1 MRAPE
6 RLKSVAG
13 YGRGDLAIA
22 LALSAFLLIAL
33 AAAGLLHG
41 RGNLLEAGTG
51 VGVFC
56 CLIPR
61 RAHPQLAADAAA
73 VFFALSALGP
83 EDVIPNGLGNLVAV
97 PVFLLAY
104 SLGTEADQRRSVPP
118 LLLLLAGLQV
128 GNGVTTFNPIF
139 LVLTIGPWALGLVVR
154 SRRRLTEQLIDRG
167 IELEAE
173 RALFA
178 AEAVR
183 YERARIARELH
194 DIVAHCVSVMVI
206 QASAGQRLTA
216 TDPSL
221 AAEAFDSIG
230 EVAQQAEAEIGR
242 LLELLDA
249 TGQPRGADGLRLIG
263 ELVTRASAA
272 GLAVSCRF
280 SGPADGLPLTPPTPP
295 TAWSRRASPTR
306 SSTRRVRRSTSSS
319 RGPEGRSRSG
329 CATGPRS
336 ARHPASRDP
345 AVAGG
350 WPECGSGYRPAAAS
364 SPPARPKAAAGR
376 YSPGCRA
383 SPGAS
388 QTSLTAAR
396 ARDLRPGARPRRPSN
411 PLSRRPRRCPPRR
424 CARRSRR

>member
-1 MRAPE
+1 MRASE
-6 RLKSVAG
+6 RVTRIAG
-13 YGRGDLAIA
+13 YGRGDLLIA
-22 LALSAFLLIAL
+22 LGLSALLVISL
-33 AAAGLLHG
+33 AAAGLLHS
-41 RGNLLEAGTG
+41 RGNLFEAGTG

-73 VFFALSALGP
+73 ILSAVSAMGP

-139 LVLTIGPWALGLVVR
+139 FVLTIGPWALGLVVR
-154 SRRRLTEQLIDRG
+154 SRRRLTEQLAARG
-167 IELEAE
+167 RELEAE

-206 QASAGQRLTA
+206 QAGAGQRLTA

-230 EVAQQAEAEIGR
+230 EVAQEAEAEIAR
-242 LLELLDA
+242 LLDLLDHDSH
-249 TGQPRGADGLRLIG
+249 QHGADGVALIG
-263 ELVTRASAA
+263 ELVARAAAA

-280 SGPADGLPLTPPTPP
+280 SGSADGLAAEACDAGYRVVQESLTNALRHAPGAPVDVLVAGTGGYVEIDVRNGPAVGPP
-295 TAWSRRASPTR
+295 S
-306 SSTRRVRRSTSSS
+306 
-319 RGPEGRSRSG
+319 GLERSG
-329 CATGPRS
+329 GGRGLIGM
-336 ARHPASRDP
+336 RER
-345 AVAGG
+345 VAGCGGELDAGPAEDGG
-350 WPECGSGYRPAAAS
+350 WRVI
-364 SPPARPKAAAGR
+364 ARLPRQAG
-376 YSPGCRA
+376 
-383 SPGAS
+383 
-388 QTSLTAAR
+388 
-396 ARDLRPGARPRRPSN
+396 
-411 PLSRRPRRCPPRR
+411 
-424 CARRSRR
+424 

>member
-1 MRAPE
+1 MRAPD
-6 RLKSVAG
+6 RLRSIAD
-13 YGRGDLAIA
+13 YGRGDLLIA
-22 LALSAFLLIAL
+22 LGLSAFLLVSL
-33 AAAGLLHG
+33 AVAGLLHG
-41 RGNLLEAGTG
+41 RGTLFEAGTG

-61 RAHPQLAADAAA
+61 RAHPQLAADVAA
-73 VFFALSALGP
+73 VFSAASALGSV
-83 EDVIPNGLGNLVAV
+83 DVIPNGLGNLIAV
-97 PVFLLAY
+97 PVFLLSY
-104 SLGTEADQRRSVPP
+104 SLGAEADQRRSVPP

-154 SRRRLTEQLIDRG
+154 SRRRLAEQLIDRG

-216 TDPSL
+216 TDPAL

-249 TGQPRGADGLRLIG
+249 SGQQRGADGLRLIG

-280 SGPADGLPLTPPTPP
+280 SGSADGLPAGADDAAYRVVQESLTNALKHAPGAPVDIVIAGTGGQVEIG
-295 TAWSRRASPTR
+295 
-306 SSTRRVRRSTSSS
+306 VRN
-319 RGPEGRSRSG
+319 G
-329 CATGPRS
+329 
-336 ARHPASRDP
+336 P
-345 AVAGG
+345 AVGPPSGLEGSGGGRGLAGMRERVSACGGELTAGPAEGGG
-350 WPECGSGYRPAAAS
+350 WQVL
-364 SPPARPKAAAGR
+364 AR
-376 YSPGCRA
+376 
-383 SPGAS
+383 
-388 QTSLTAAR
+388 L
-396 ARDLRPGARPRRPSN
+396 PRRP
-411 PLSRRPRRCPPRR
+411 
-424 CARRSRR
+424 AQTAG

>member
-6 RLKSVAG
+6 RVTRIAG
-13 YGRGDLAIA
+13 YGSGDLLLA
-22 LALSAFLLIAL
+22 LGLSAFLVISL
-33 AAAGLLHG
+33 AAAGVLHG
-41 RGNLLEAGTG
+41 RGNLFEAGTA

-56 CLIPR
+56 CLIAR

-73 VFFALSALGP
+73 SMFALSALGSV
-83 EDVIPNGLGNLVAV
+83 DVIPNGLGNLVAV

-104 SLGTEADQRRSVPP
+104 SLGTDADQRRSVPS

-139 LVLTIGPWALGLVVR
+139 FVLTIGPWAIGLVVA
-154 SRRRLTEQLIDRG
+154 SRRRLTEQLAARG
-167 IELEAE
+167 RELEAE

-206 QASAGQRLTA
+206 QAGAGQRLTA
-216 TDPSL
+216 TNPSL

-242 LLELLDA
+242 LIDLLDA
-249 TGQPRGADGLRLIG
+249 HGQQGDADGMRLIG

-280 SGPADGLPLTPPTPP
+280 SGSADGLPAPAADAAYRVVQESLTNALKHAPGAPVDIVIAGASGQVEISVHNGPAAGPPSGLEQSGGGRGLTGMRERV
-295 TAWSRRASPTR
+295 AACGGELEAGRAQ
-306 SSTRRVRRSTSSS
+306 
-319 RGPEGRSRSG
+319 
-329 CATGPRS
+329 
-336 ARHPASRDP
+336 D
-345 AVAGG
+345 GG
-350 WPECGSGYRPAAAS
+350 WQVLARLPRQPTQQPA
-364 SPPARPKAAAGR
+364 G
-376 YSPGCRA
+376 
-383 SPGAS
+383 
-388 QTSLTAAR
+388 
-396 ARDLRPGARPRRPSN
+396 
-411 PLSRRPRRCPPRR
+411 
-424 CARRSRR
+424 

>member
-1 MRAPE
+1 MRAPD
-6 RLKSVAG
+6 RLRSIAD
-13 YGRGDLAIA
+13 YGRGDLLIAIG
-22 LALSAFLLIAL
+22 LSAFLVISL

-41 RGNLLEAGTG
+41 RGNLFEAATG

-61 RAHPQLAADAAA
+61 RAYPQLAADAAA
-73 VFFALSALGP
+73 VFFAVSALGP

-104 SLGTEADQRRSVPP
+104 SLGTDAHQRRSVPP
-118 LLLLLAGLQV
+118 LLLLLAGLQL

-139 LVLTIGPWALGLVVR
+139 FVLTIGPWALGLVVR
-154 SRRRLTEQLIDRG
+154 SRRQLTDQLAARG
-167 IELEAE
+167 RELEAE

-249 TGQPRGADGLRLIG
+249 TGQQRGADGVRLIG
-263 ELVTRASAA
+263 ELVTRAAAA

-280 SGPADGLPLTPPTPP
+280 SGSADGLPAPAADAAYRVVQESLTNALRHAPGAPVDVVVAGTGEYVEIDVRNGPAVGPP
-295 TAWSRRASPTR
+295 S
-306 SSTRRVRRSTSSS
+306 
-319 RGPEGRSRSG
+319 GLERSG
-329 CATGPRS
+329 GGRGLTGMRERVAACGGELEAGP
-336 ARHPASRDP
+336 
-345 AVAGG
+345 VEAGG
-350 WPECGSGYRPAAAS
+350 WRV
-364 SPPARPKAAAGR
+364 
-376 YSPGCRA
+376 
-383 SPGAS
+383 
-388 QTSLTAAR
+388 AAR
-396 ARDLRPGARPRRPSN
+396 LPRQARSHQPD
-411 PLSRRPRRCPPRR
+411 
-424 CARRSRR
+424 